1 MLENVRSFKIKNS
14 LVTVI
19 IFIIFSFK
27 AFSDDIKIN
36 IIDNLR
42 NTNSLEFSFNQITND
57 KIETG
62 TCALLFPKKL
72 KCTYNDKNLKE
83 LIINDNR
90 MAILQKRYNKIYHYP
105 LKDSPFLMILNK
117 NYLINLVNKSEFK
130 IVKNE
135 INLKYVTENEENI
148 IVLFD
153 KKDFNIRGWLIKDRF
168 NNNINFTLSIN
179 NKNTNFKK
187 NYFKIPMIN

>member
-1 MLENVRSFKIKNS
+1 
-14 LVTVI
+14 
-19 IFIIFSFK
+19 
-27 AFSDDIKIN
+27 
-36 IIDNLR
+36 
-42 NTNSLEFSFNQITND
+42 
-57 KIETG
+57 
-62 TCALLFPKKL
+62 
-72 KCTYNDKNLKE
+72 
-83 LIINDNR
+83 
-90 MAILQKRYNKIYHYP
+90 
-105 LKDSPFLMILNK
+105 MILNK

-153 KKDFNIRGWLIKDRF
+153 KKNFNIRGWLIKDRF
-168 NNNINFTLSIN
+168 NNNINFTLTIN

>member
-117 NYLINLVNKSEFK
+117 NYLINLVNKREFK

-148 IVLFD
+148 IVLFN

-168 NNNINFTLSIN
+168 NNNINFTLTIN